1 MGQFITIYLATLLT
15 LLAVD
20 MICML
25 LVMRRLFE
33 THLGPLLARPLRYAA
48 AAGFYLVY
56 TAGIV
61 VLAVDPAIRAQSLG
75 TAVVL
80 GAVLGCCAYATYELT
95 NRATLQAWPL
105 AIVVIDI
112 AWGTLLTAL
121 AAAAGFSADQVLR

>member
-1 MGQFITIYLATLLT
+1 MGHFIAIYLATLLT

-20 MICML
+20 MVCMV

-48 AAGFYLVY
+48 AAGFYLVFA
-56 TAGIV
+56 AGIV
-61 VLAVDPAIRAQSLG
+61 VLAVEPAMRADSAG
-75 TAVVL
+75 IAVVL
-80 GAVLGCCAYATYELT
+80 GAVLGFCAYATYELT

-121 AAAAGFSADQVLR
+121 AAAAGFMADQILR